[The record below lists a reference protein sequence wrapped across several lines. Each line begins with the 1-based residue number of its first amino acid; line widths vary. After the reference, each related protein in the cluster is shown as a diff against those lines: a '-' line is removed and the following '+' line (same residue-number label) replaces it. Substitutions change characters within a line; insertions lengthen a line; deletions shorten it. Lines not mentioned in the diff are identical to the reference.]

1 MNEPYRGLQPYR
13 AEDGDYFVGREKEV
27 AALAANALT
36 APITV
41 FLGASGVG
49 KSSVLLAGV
58 MPILERER
66 SAIPVIFRDWHDV
79 NFRHTLQE
87 RMIAAA
93 AARPK
98 SEATLILIFDQ
109 FEEYFLYN
117 PDANSPFDAELALV
131 VNNQRVDM
139 NVVFSMRDDSLATLG
154 RLQRRIPTILQNC
167 IRIDHLDRGAAKN
180 AIELPLLKWAELR
193 NEKPMPIE
201 PQLTEVILSELDARR
216 WPGGGEIAES
226 ATRSQTTIRRVAT
239 PYLQIVMT
247 RLWNDAHVKRTGMS
261 VAQLS
266 ALGGTA
272 AIVKNHVDGVMET
285 LTAPERR
292 LCARLFDR
300 LATPS
305 GKKIACFES
314 DLRVWSG
321 DLVTHLP
328 GLLKTLSDP
337 DRRFLRRIESSD
349 TTQYELY
356 HDVLSHSVTSWS
368 NRFRDRE
375 AKLEAERERSRA
387 YELLEAKRRARILGA
402 WLTTVALGVVIFGIG
417 VWRYA
422 VVRDERESA
431 EKLAAT
437 YAEQQLATTKIAP
450 VQAAVVEPPPDTTTA
465 TPAVNEETE
474 KARAALDQARRLLAQ
489 KDFKSAAVAFENA
502 AFRFHALN
510 DRVHEAAAQAGLA
523 VAYREHGDV
532 NEAIDA
538 FDNEINL
545 YSQLGEQRTLAEA
558 YFQYGLFNHD
568 LGRNDDA
575 LPLYAKA
582 AELFQKLQDN
592 VRLGAVLAQQG
603 YAMMQKGDFVGAIR
617 NLDTAAEIQEQAN
630 DLAGAAAT
638 YTLIATAYRR
648 SSNPRAADRYYKKAR
663 EVQDRRKALVPKSP
677 QNQ

>member
-1 MNEPYRGLQPYR
+1 VNEPYRGLQPYR
-13 AEDGDYFVGREKEV
+13 AEDGDYFVGREKES

-49 KSSVLLAGV
+49 KSSVLFAGV

-79 NFRHTLQE
+79 NFRETIQQ
-87 RMIAAA
+87 RIIAAA
-93 AARPK
+93 VARPK

-117 PDANSPFDAELALV
+117 PDPNSRFDAELALAI
-131 VNNQRVDM
+131 NNQRIDL
-139 NVVFSMRDDSLATLG
+139 NVVFSMRDDSLAALG
-154 RLQRRIPTILQNC
+154 RLQKRIPSILQNC
-167 IRIDHLDRGAAKN
+167 IRIDHLDRAAAKN
-180 AIELPLLKWAELR
+180 AIEKPLLKWAELR
-193 NEKPMPIE
+193 HETPMPIE
-201 PQLTEVILSELDARR
+201 PALVETILSELDARR
-216 WPGGGEIAES
+216 WPGGGEIADS
-226 ATRSQTTIRRVAT
+226 ATRSQSLIRRVAT

-247 RLWNDAHVKRTGMS
+247 RLWNDARVKRTGMS

-272 AIVKNHVDGVMET
+272 TIVKNHVDGVMES

-314 DLRVWSG
+314 DLRVWAG
-321 DLVTHLP
+321 DLVSHLS
-328 GLLKTLSDP
+328 GLLQILSDP
-337 DRRFLRRIESSD
+337 DRRFLRRIESSE

-375 AKLEAERERSRA
+375 AKLEAERERTRA
-387 YELLEAKRRARILGA
+387 YELLEAKRRARILGG
-402 WLTTVALGVVIFGIG
+402 WLTTVALGVIVFGIG
-417 VWRYA
+417 AWRYY
-422 VVRDERESA
+422 VLRSERENA
-431 EKLAAT
+431 ENLVT
-437 YAEQQLATTKIAP
+437 SYALQQLATTTAAP
-450 VQAAVVEPPPDTTTA
+450 VQAPIVEPPTDTTA
-465 TPAVNEETE
+465 TVAVNEDAE
-474 KARAALDQARRLLAQ
+474 KARAALDHANRLLVQ
-489 KDFKSAAVAFENA
+489 KEFKSAAAVFENA

-510 DRVHEAAAQAGLA
+510 DRGHEAAAQAGLA
-523 VAYREHGDV
+523 VAYRESG
-532 NEAIDA
+532 AISQATDA

-545 YSQLGEQRTLAEA
+545 YEQLGEQHTLAEA

-582 AELFQKLQDN
+582 AELFQKLRDN
-592 VRLGAVLAQQG
+592 KRLGAVLAQQG
-603 YAMMQKGDFVGAIR
+603 YALMQKGDFAGGIKT
-617 NLDTAAEIQEQAN
+617 LESAAELQEQIG
-630 DLAGAAAT
+630 DLPGVAAT
-638 YTLIATAYRR
+638 YTLLATAYRR
-648 SSNPRAADRYYKKAR
+648 SSNQKAADKYYRMVR
-663 EVQDRRKALVPKSP
+663 EAQRRQAAAAAKP
-677 QNQ
+677 

>member
-13 AEDGDYFVGREKEV
+13 EEDGDYFVGREKES

-58 MPILERER
+58 MPILEREA

-79 NFRHTLQE
+79 NFRQTLQQ

-117 PDANSPFDAELALV
+117 PDPNSRFDAELALAI
-131 VNNQRVDM
+131 NNQRVDM

-154 RLQRRIPTILQNC
+154 RLQKRIPSILQNC
-167 IRIDHLDRGAAKN
+167 IRIDHLDRAAAKN
-180 AIELPLLKWAELR
+180 AIELPLLKWAEAR
-193 NEKPMPIE
+193 REKPMPIE
-201 PQLTEVILSELDARR
+201 PQLTEMILSELDARR
-216 WPGGGEIAES
+216 WPGGGEITES
-226 ATRSQTTIRRVAT
+226 ATRSQSVVRRIAT

-247 RLWNDAHVKRTGMS
+247 RLWNDARVKRTGMS
-261 VAQLS
+261 VAQMN

-272 AIVKNHVDGVMET
+272 AIVKNHVDGVMES
-285 LTAPERR
+285 LNASERR

-314 DLRVWSG
+314 DLRVWAG

-328 GLLKTLSDP
+328 GLLQTLSDP

-375 AKLEAERERSRA
+375 AKLEAERERTRT
-387 YELLEAKRRARILGA
+387 YELLEAKRRARILGG
-402 WLTTVALGVVIFGIG
+402 WLTTVALGVIVFGIG
-417 VWRYA
+417 AWRYY
-422 VVRDERESA
+422 VLRSERENA
-431 EKLAAT
+431 ENLVTT
-437 YAEQQLATTKIAP
+437 YALQQLATTTAAP
-450 VQAAVVEPPPDTTTA
+450 VQAAVIDPPTDTTA
-465 TPAVNEETE
+465 TVAVNEDTE
-474 KARAALDQARRLLAQ
+474 KARAALDQANRLLAQ
-489 KDFKSAAVAFENA
+489 RDFKSAAAAFENA

-510 DRVHEAAAQAGLA
+510 DRAHEVAAQAGLA
-523 VAYREHGDV
+523 VAYRENGNV
-532 NEAIDA
+532 SEATDA

-545 YSQLGEQRTLAEA
+545 YAQLGDERKLAEA

-568 LGRNDDA
+568 LRRNDDA

-582 AELFQKLQDN
+582 AELFQKLRDDA
-592 VRLGAVLAQQG
+592 RLGAVLAQQG
-603 YAMMQKGDFVGAIR
+603 YALMQKGDFSSAIK
-617 NLDTAAEIQEQAN
+617 NLDAAAELQEQVG
-630 DLAGAAAT
+630 DLSGVAAT
-638 YTLIATAYRR
+638 YSLLATAYRR
-648 SSNPRAADRYYKKAR
+648 SSNQKAADKYYKKAR
-663 EVQDRRKALVPKSP
+663 ELQGRQTAPVTKSISK
-677 QNQ
+677 Q